1 MLNGLLSG
9 VVVHLK
15 MESTVVVVSVTYAGV
30 RVDRHFL
37 SPNMVQFR

>member
-15 MESTVVVVSVTYAGV
+15 MESTVVVVLVTYAGV
-30 RVDRHFL
+30 K
-37 SPNMVQFR
+37 